1 MKIIALFAL
10 ATGCIEVTDAGGPW
24 EDSSTQPDME
34 IGPMPALSDQPGCTM
49 RIASWNLH
57 KLPDPDDVL
66 AHLKDSKEI
75 AKADVLLVQETSA
88 WPGETSTRT
97 AQMAEQLGMTWAH
110 SPIRLLPD
118 GVMQG
123 NAILSR
129 YPLERIAVKR
139 LPYIDQPYHDQ
150 NRGALA
156 ADVVFGDHKLRVV
169 SVHLDVRIQPTD
181 RIRQL
186 DPAVTDMDDR
196 AVVGGDLNTAPWQ
209 WIAALVPITTT
220 EAIVGL
226 KQAEIIDDF
235 MKSRNYAS
243 ALSPDTN
250 TFTVP
255 GFSMRLDNLF
265 ARGVPIVGAG
275 IEHVGGSDHWPIYVD
290 VDVCN

>member
-1 MKIIALFAL
+1 MRVLVLLAL
-10 ATGCIEVTDAGGPW
+10 AGGCIEVTDDGGPW
-24 EDSSTQPDME
+24 EDGATVSGME
-34 IGPMPALSDQPGCTM
+34 VGSAPTVREAPGCVV

-57 KLPDPDDVL
+57 KLPDPADLV
-66 AHLKDSKEI
+66 AHFKQSKEI
-75 AKADVLLVQETSA
+75 AKADVILVQETSA
-88 WPGETSTRT
+88 WPGESESRT
-97 AQMAEQLGMTWAH
+97 AQIAKQLGMTWAH

-123 NAILSR
+123 NAILSA

-150 NRGALA
+150 NRGAVA
-156 ADVVFGDHKLRVV
+156 ADVVLGANKLRVV

-209 WIAALVPITTT
+209 WIGALVPLTST
-220 EAIVGL
+220 EAIVGM
-226 KQAEIIDDF
+226 KQAAIIDDF
-235 MKSRNYAS
+235 MKSRSYAS
-243 ALSPDTN
+243 AISPDEN
-250 TFTVP
+250 TFTAP
-255 GFSMRLDNLF
+255 GFDMRLDNLF
-265 ARGVPIVGAG
+265 ARSVPIVDAG
-275 IEHVGGSDHWPIYVD
+275 VERIGGSDHYPIWVD